1 MIRDMWIEHGKVD
14 KNKLFD
20 TVKFSGDAVSFQQC
34 IEAIVNRINE
44 AEDSKEEALKKLKEW
59 NKDEELQKLRNEL
72 EKVKNDSYRGFS
84 ISEDEEIEINN
95 WIDNHLEEK
104 HGLITLKDRILSQ
117 GAIGGR
123 FTYEFIPTSIG
134 TIGTIKCTCGDK
146 FTFRDL
152 S

>member
-104 HGLITLKDRILSQ
+104 HGLITLKDIILSQ

>member
-1 MIRDMWIEHGKVD
+1 MIRDMWIERGKID
-14 KNKLFD
+14 KDKLFN
-20 TVKFSGDAVSFQQC
+20 TVRFSGDAVSFQKC
-34 IEAIVNRINE
+34 IESIINRINE
-44 AEDSKEEALKKLKEW
+44 AEDSKEAALKKLAEW

-72 EKVKNDSYRGFS
+72 EKTKADSYRGFP
-84 ISEDEEIEINN
+84 ISEDEKNKIDEWINN
-95 WIDNHLEEK
+95 HLKEK
-104 HGLITLKDRILSQ
+104 HDLITLEQKIASQ

-146 FTFRDL
+146 FVFREL